1 MNNGLKIIL
10 ARMDTN
16 PEEFQSY
23 PNSRW
28 RELIDSHWDI
38 FLDEERDEYQA
49 KLRVILVDKFSE
61 LVVKELMDDEP
72 ETMRYKASERYAIG
86 GIDPRGAFGNAPV
99 RVKLNGTQ
107 ISMANALGIPLNKYA
122 EQLAK
127 KGITDE

>member
-16 PEEFQSY
+16 PEEFQDY

-49 KLRVILVDKFSE
+49 KLRVILTDKFSE

-107 ISMANALGIPLNKYA
+107 IAIANELGIPLNKYA
-122 EQLAK
+122 KELAK
-127 KGITDE
+127 LGK

>member
-16 PEEFQSY
+16 PEEFQDY

-49 KLRVILVDKFSE
+49 KLRVILTDKFSE
-61 LVVKELMDDEP
+61 LVLKELMEDEK
-72 ETMRYKASERYAIG
+72 ETIRYKATERYATG
-86 GIDPRGAFGNAPV
+86 WTDPSGAFNSAPV
-99 RVKLNGTQ
+99 RVKLSGTQ
-107 ISMANALGIPLNKYA
+107 VSMANALGIPLNKYA

-127 KGITDE
+127 LGK

>member
-16 PEEFQSY
+16 PEEFQDY

-38 FLDEERDEYQA
+38 FTEEERDEYQA

-61 LVVKELMDDEP
+61 LVLKELMEDEK
-72 ETMRYKASERYAIG
+72 ETIRYKASERYATG
-86 GIDPRGAFGNAPV
+86 WTDPRGAFGNAPV
-99 RVKLNGTQ
+99 KLSGTQ
-107 ISMANALGIPLNKYA
+107 IAMANALGIPLEKYA

-127 KGITDE
+127 KGIGDE

>member
-16 PEEFQSY
+16 PEEFQDY

-49 KLRVILVDKFSE
+49 KLRVILTDKFSE
-61 LVVKELMDDEP
+61 LVLKELMEDEK
-72 ETMRYKASERYAIG
+72 ETIRYKATERYVTG
-86 GIDPRGAFGNAPV
+86 GWTDPSGAFANAPV
-99 RVKLNGTQ
+99 RVKLSGTQ

-127 KGITDE
+127 LGK